1 MVCGLKEFVSFEE
14 ACVLLNLTPRVFRS
28 LLADFETELAAAQA
42 GIDVP
47 PKHLTVS
54 AYERLQQV
62 LELRNNGRS
71 NEEIRTSLQQSAQL
85 ATAEAEATGTRG
97 AVIAFGTPTPV
108 PEVPAV
114 YDADLS
120 DLTGLLERVSDLVRQ
135 LEAVEER
142 QREDRDRL
150 LNTLLRTQ
158 QEVQALRY
166 EVTSQKSRRDRKR
179 GLWARLWEF

>member
-1 MVCGLKEFVSFEE
+1 MVGGLKEFVSYEE
-14 ACVLLNLTPRVFRS
+14 ACVLLNLTPRVFRTI
-28 LLADFETELAAAQA
+28 LADFEAELDAAQA
-42 GIDVP
+42 GVDVP

-71 NEEIRTSLQQSAQL
+71 DEEIRSALQSIQL
-85 ATAEAEATGTRG
+85 ATAEAAATGGKG

-108 PEVPAV
+108 PSVPAV
-114 YDADLS
+114 YDPDLG
-120 DLTGLLERVSDLVRQ
+120 DLTGLLERVAEMVRH
-135 LEAVEER
+135 LEEMEER
-142 QREDRDRL
+142 QREDRERL

-166 EVTSQKSRRDRKR
+166 EVTTQRSRRDRKK
-179 GLWARLWEF
+179 GFWARLWDF

>member
-1 MVCGLKEFVSFEE
+1 MKEFVSFEE

-28 LLADFETELAAAQA
+28 LLADFEAELAAAQA
-42 GIDVP
+42 GVDVP

-54 AYERLQQV
+54 AYERLQEV

-71 NEEIRTSLQQSAQL
+71 DDEIRTKLQQSAEL
-85 ATAEAEATGTRG
+85 ASVEAAGAGARG
-97 AVIAFGTPTPV
+97 AVIAFATPTPV
-108 PEVPAV
+108 SEVPAV

-120 DLTGLLERVSDLVRQ
+120 DLTGLLGRVSDLVRQ
-135 LEAVEER
+135 LEEMEER

-150 LNTLLRTQ
+150 LNALLRTQ

-166 EVTSQKSRRDRKR
+166 EVTSQKSRRERKK
-179 GLWARLWEF
+179 GFWARLWDF